1 MINENDRILRARLQ
15 LMLRYPFLASA
26 VARLPLIKLSEDSWC
41 QTAATDGYHIFWNT
55 MFFASL
61 GDDEITGVLAHE
73 VLHVVLGHIDR
84 RGNRDAGIWNEAIDH
99 ATNLLL
105 LDHGIVL
112 PEPRLAN
119 HKFSNMPAEAIYDQ
133 IVRHN
138 SKPPLPVLRI
148 QRIGRG
154 RKRAQRSTA
163 GRKSANMNE
172 SVRSGFDI
180 HIDPDDSRL
189 GGLPASSRPS
199 PLELGRLRHE
209 LMNDLRTE
217 LGRLS
222 GRGTLPGELAEAI
235 TRAGRSRVPWQALLA
250 RCFTGM
256 RRDDYRLMPPSRRHI
271 WRGIYLPSVGVP
283 GPRLVVCAIDTSG
296 SVDAALARRFL
307 AEVHGLRSTAQCRL
321 HVVQCDTRITQV
333 KTYESWETPDPGLL
347 PEELRGR
354 GGTDFKP
361 VFEWIRD
368 KVLPIDGY
376 PDLLAYLTD
385 ADGRYPDRAPA
396 YPVVWILPERV
407 NAIPP
412 FGMKIEIPLE

>member
-1 MINENDRILRARLQ
+1 VIDENDKALRARLQ

-26 VARLPLIKLSEDSWC
+26 VARLPLIKTSDDSWC

-55 MFFASL
+55 KFFGSL
-61 GDDEITGVLAHE
+61 SEDEITGVLAHE

-84 RGNRDAGIWNEAIDH
+84 RGNRDTGLWNEAIDH

-119 HKFSNMPAEAIYDQ
+119 YRFRNMPAEAIYGDL
-133 IVRHN
+133 HLN
-138 SKPPLPVLRI
+138 SKAPALRVR
-148 QRIGRG
+148 RIGRG
-154 RKRAQRSTA
+154 RKLARRSAA
-163 GRKSANMNE
+163 GSNPPSLHE
-172 SVRSGFDI
+172 SEHSGFDI
-180 HIDPDDSRL
+180 HIDPDDPRL
-189 GGLPASSRPS
+189 GGLSASSRPS

-217 LGRLS
+217 LVRSLGPGR
-222 GRGTLPGELAEAI
+222 LPGELAEAI
-235 TRAGRSRVPWQALLA
+235 ARAGRSKVPWQALLA

-256 RRDDYRLMPPSRRHI
+256 RRDDYRLLPPSRRHI
-271 WRGIYLPSVGVP
+271 WRGIYLPSIGVP

-296 SVDAALARRFL
+296 SVDRALARRFL

-321 HVVQCDTRITQV
+321 HVVQCDTTITQV
-333 KTYESWETPDPGLL
+333 KTYESWEAPEPGLF

-361 VFEWIRD
+361 VFEWIRE
-368 KVLPIDGY
+368 KVLPVDGY

-385 ADGRYPDRAPA
+385 ADGQYPHKAPA
-396 YPVVWILPERV
+396 YPVVGMLPERV
-407 NAIPP
+407 NKIPP
-412 FGMKIEIPLE
+412 FCMKIEITL